1 MRLLRVRPLTAIAVV
16 LFIAGASLCSA
27 QGISAITDPS
37 ADVMLS
43 FLTAGRIAEV
53 LAKEGDVVKTDQL
66 LARQDDS
73 VEQIQLTQLR
83 ASAED
88 TTQILAAQAT
98 LEQKKVDLKRLA
110 WAAERGAATEL
121 EVEHAKLDVR
131 IAELSLKVAEFD
143 HAQTIRKH
151 ESALVSVEN
160 MRLKSPVSGAVEKVS
175 IEVGESTNAL
185 EEVIRIV
192 RTDPLWIDA
201 PVPLNRAN
209 KLKVNQTAL
218 VNFTGT
224 EGQSAQGKIIFIATA
239 ADAASSTLRVRIELP
254 NKTKRP
260 SGEHVT
266 VNFAEGIAVQGVNN
280 ETTAN
285 NPEN

>member
-143 HAQTIRKH
+143 RAQAIRKY

-160 MRLKSPVSGAVEKVS
+160 MRLKSPVSGTVEKVS